1 MLLNNLKTAY
11 RHLLKNRGFSLI
23 NIFGLTIGF
32 LCFIVIAL
40 YLHDEL
46 NFDRMHKDSDK
57 IYRVIRHQ
65 QTEEGVIKNIA
76 SVPGRIGPESH
87 QQFPEIEKVM
97 RISSF
102 GNLTMGNDP
111 LSRGYEELNVV
122 DSTFFDFFDFKLLQG
137 DPKTALT
144 HPNGIV
150 ISQKVAIKYF
160 NTEDALGKVIW
171 ANDNDLFVS
180 GIMEN
185 FPPNS
190 HLQLDILFT
199 KAAVDTYFPLHAR
212 VRTSDWDTNSTATY
226 LKLKSVNN
234 IKDVENKITQLVAA
248 NYPPDK
254 EFRSEFSLQ
263 PLQEIH
269 LNSSKIEDYQVNIS
283 GFSPFYVYMFTVI
296 AFLVLLIA
304 TLNYMNLSTA
314 AAFKRT
320 KEIGT
325 RKTLGAGK
333 LSLISQFLGE
343 AILLSLV
350 SLAIAIALLQIFIP
364 GINAF
369 TAKSLSISTLP
380 INWMIAIL
388 FTLIG
393 SGILASLYPA
403 FVVSKVSPAEAIKK
417 EIRFANRSIPVRKVL
432 VIAQFAISIIMIS
445 STLIIYKQLN
455 YMRDKELGFDVEN
468 LVTIDINSSI
478 QRRQFESIK
487 NEFSKLP
494 EVQSVTVSSRV
505 PGEWKNFPIASVNL
519 IEKSVT
525 EEMIYVGVDSDFL
538 ETFDI
543 QLKEGRNF
551 NASSTADSAKVI
563 LTQLA
568 VDNLGL
574 EDPIGQ
580 VISIPR
586 ITIGGR
592 IRERDVPFQAE
603 VIGVVNN
610 FYFES
615 FRKEMMPLIMAYHNN
630 PIHSIDYYTLRVRSK
645 DWSTTLASLKSIGAE
660 FDPNNPIEYN
670 FLDAKFQ
677 EFYQSDLKRGQIFVV
692 FSSVIVLI
700 ACLGLFA
707 LVSFSIETRKKEIG
721 VRKVLGASTNS
732 IINMVSKEFIALVL
746 IAFIIAT
753 PMVIMT
759 MRNWLSEF
767 AYKVNFGVDTFAV
780 SGLITLLIAIA
791 TISFRALKAAKANPV
806 DALKSE

>member
-1 MLLNNLKTAY
+1 MYFNNIKTTY
-11 RHLLKNRGFSLI
+11 RHLLKNRAFSII

-46 NFDRMHKDSDK
+46 NFDRMHTDADR

-65 QTEEGVIKNIA
+65 QTEEGVTKNVA

-87 QQFPEIEKVM
+87 QQFPEIEEIM
-97 RISSF
+97 RISHF
-102 GNLTMGNDP
+102 GSLTMGNDP
-111 LSRGYEELNVV
+111 LTRGYEELNVV

-150 ISQKVAIKYF
+150 ISQQVAIKYF

-171 ANDNDLFVS
+171 ANDYDLFVA
-180 GIMEN
+180 GVMEN

-199 KAAVDTYFPLHAR
+199 KSAVDTYFPFHAR
-212 VRTSDWDTNSTATY
+212 MRTSDWDTNSTATY
-226 LKLKSVNN
+226 LKLKSAN

-254 EFRSEFSLQ
+254 EFRSDFTLQ
-263 PLQEIH
+263 PLQDIH
-269 LNSSKIEDYQVNIS
+269 LNSSNIEDYQVNIS
-283 GFSPFYVYMFTVI
+283 GFTPFYVYMFTVI

-350 SLAIAIALLQIFIP
+350 SLVIAIALLQIFIP

-369 TAKSLSISTLP
+369 TLKSLSISTLP
-380 INWMIAIL
+380 INWMIAIA

-393 SGILASLYPA
+393 SGVLASLYPA
-403 FVVSKVSPAEAIKK
+403 FVVSKVSPSEAIKK

-468 LVTIDINSSI
+468 LVTIDINSGI

-505 PGEWKNFPIASVNL
+505 PGEWKNFPVASVNL
-519 IEKSVT
+519 IEKSVS

-563 LTQLA
+563 VTQLA

-586 ITIGGR
+586 ISIGGR
-592 IRERDVPFQAE
+592 IRDRDVPFQAE
-603 VIGVVNN
+603 VIGVVDN

-630 PIHSIDYYTLRVRSK
+630 PIHSIDYYTLRVKTR
-645 DWSTTLASLKSIGAE
+645 DWNNTLADLKRISAN
-660 FDPNNPIEYN
+660 FDPINPIEYN
-670 FLDAKFQ
+670 FLDSKFRD
-677 EFYQSDLKRGQIFVV
+677 FYESDAKRGQVFLV
-692 FSSVIVLI
+692 FSSIIILI

-707 LVSFSIETRKKEIG
+707 LVTFSIENRKKEIG

-732 IINMVSKEFIALVL
+732 IINLVSKEFIALVV

-759 MRNWLSEF
+759 MHNWLSEF
-767 AYKVNFGVDTFAV
+767 AYKVNIGVGTFAV
-780 SGLITLLIAIA
+780 SGLITLFIATA
-791 TISFRALKAAKANPV
+791 TISFHALKAANTNPV